1 MASNVSRGADAKGR
15 TKRWLERRGYQ
26 VADLEVVRWVWRG
39 GKPAFAV
46 KKDQFGSD
54 LLAVGHGVVVFVQV
68 KSGKQCIGAGSF
80 PAARRAL
87 MAFEHAPGVRKLI
100 VAWAPGATMPR
111 LIKCF
116 SDESWCEVPATAEV
130 KA

>member
-15 TKRWLERRGYQ
+15 SKRWLEARGYT
-26 VADLEVVRWVWRG
+26 VADLELVRWVYRNG
-39 GKPAFAV
+39 RPAFAV

-68 KSGKQCIGAGSF
+68 KSGKQCQGGGSF

-87 MAFEHAPGVRKLI
+87 GAFEHAGSVRKMIL
-100 VAWAPGATMPR
+100 AWAPGATMPR
-111 LIKCF
+111 IIKCF
-116 SDESWCEVPATAEV
+116 ADDSWCEVVAEG
-130 KA
+130 